1 MENLPQDPFMLLSCI
16 NMLLR
21 DGEYDTLEDLCSR
34 FDRDIDEV
42 KNTLKTQ
49 GYAYDE
55 SQRQFKAI

>member
-1 MENLPQDPFMLLSCI
+1 MLLSCI

-21 DGEYDTLEDLCSR
+21 DGEYDTLDDICSQ

-42 KNTLKTQ
+42 KNTLKAQ

-55 SQRQFKAI
+55 SQKQFKAI

>member
-21 DGEYDTLEDLCSR
+21 DGEYDTLDDICSQ

-42 KNTLKTQ
+42 KNTLKAQ

-55 SQRQFKAI
+55 SQKQFKAI